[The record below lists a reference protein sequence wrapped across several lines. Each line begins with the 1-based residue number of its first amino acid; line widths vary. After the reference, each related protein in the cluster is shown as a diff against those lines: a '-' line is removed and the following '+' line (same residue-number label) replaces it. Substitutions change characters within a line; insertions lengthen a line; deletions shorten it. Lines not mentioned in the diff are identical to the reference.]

1 MQDDQVR
8 VCKVCNVS
16 KPLSEYSKNVV
27 NGKVYHI
34 WTCHTCEIE
43 KKRERYRNVLSK
55 SEEYKAKA
63 RANAKRYGQE
73 HRDEIREKT
82 REYRKEYN
90 KKYYEENKEYY
101 KEYKKTPR
109 YKEQQLEYRQQNKE
123 QIAEQNKKYKQENH
137 DDILEKR
144 KAWDK
149 TYRDNHKEQRQEWI
163 NNNRD
168 LINKSKREYHKQRV
182 KSDPLYKFE
191 MQIRGVITSSFR
203 RKKYKKNSHTYE
215 IIGLNS
221 QDFIDYLLQTFKDNY
236 GYEWDGVEKVH
247 IDHIIPLATATTEQ
261 EIVQLCYFTNL
272 QLLKAKDNLEKHDK
286 LDFTLSDKEE

>member
-8 VCKVCNVS
+8 VCKVCNKE
-16 KPLSEYSKNVV
+16 KPITDYPRAKI
-27 NGKVYHI
+27 NGKYYYSYRCKLCLNEH
-34 WTCHTCEIE
+34 
-43 KKRERYRNVLSK
+43 KRERYKQDETLRIKNRTRVK
-55 SEEYKAKA
+55 QYAM
-63 RANAKRYGQE
+63 E
-73 HRDEIREKT
+73 HKDEIREK
-82 REYRKEYN
+82 RKDYRREYN
-90 KKYYEENKEYY
+90 KKYYSENRQYY
-101 KEYKKTPR
+101 DEYKKTER
-109 YKEQQLEYRQQNKE
+109 YKAQQLMYRQENKE
-123 QIAEQNKKYKQENH
+123 KIAEQNKKYKEQKH
-137 DDILEKR
+137 DDILIQRR
-144 KAWDK
+144 KWDK

-168 LINKSKREYHKQRV
+168 LINKSKREYQR
-182 KSDPLYKFE
+182 KRTASDPLYKFE
-191 MQIRGVITSSFR
+191 RQIRGVITSSFK
-203 RKKYKKNSHTYE
+203 RKKYKKNTHTYE

-261 EIVQLCYFTNL
+261 EIIQLCYFTNL